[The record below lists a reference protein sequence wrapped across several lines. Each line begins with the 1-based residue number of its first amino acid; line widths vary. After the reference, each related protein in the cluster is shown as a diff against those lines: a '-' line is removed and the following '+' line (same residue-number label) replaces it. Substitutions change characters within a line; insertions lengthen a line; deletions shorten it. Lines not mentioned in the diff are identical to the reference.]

1 MRLLVWLLRL
11 YPRAWRQ
18 RYEKEMMM
26 LLERHR
32 ISVATIADLLLG
44 ALDARLDPYYR
55 TESPLFALKGRH
67 SLAIIF
73 ISSLAAFTYASYF
86 WLVGHLIQ
94 VGWSI
99 IDDGTVAVGYAQ
111 AAIFV
116 TLIVSCLP
124 IFFSIIK
131 KDIAARRKTSL
142 IIRASCMAFP
152 FFLVKTFFPFSRP
165 ELYLH
170 NLKFLLVW
178 LIWFLGLEIIMGC
191 LYTTITQIGKAFA
204 AGRKKLVFL
213 VLCISLLMPLSLFL
227 YDMSRG
233 IGWMT
238 GTTFDLMTMTLYMLP
253 FACLG
258 TLLLTVANSEM
269 SKRTFSRALVPAA
282 LLLLTMMIVLIAS
295 ITWVLTSLI
304 PEYWFLF
311 NPILGDFRAPW
322 NNSIFMCTVVM
333 ALALGIALVA
343 FLRSLGTLATPRQ
356 RSEEARLVQMQRQ
369 L

>member
-1 MRLLVWLLRL
+1 MCLRS
-11 YPRAWRQ
+11 
-18 RYEKEMMM
+18 
-26 LLERHR
+26 ERR
-32 ISVATIADLLLG
+32 SCATTTSTI
-44 ALDARLDPYYR
+44 
-55 TESPLFALKGRH
+55 FALKGRH

-73 ISSLAAFTYASYF
+73 ISALAAFIYASYF
-86 WLVGHLIQ
+86 WFVGHLIQ
-94 VGWSI
+94 AGWSI
-99 IDDGTVAVGYAQ
+99 IDDGTITVGYGQ

-124 IFFSIIK
+124 IFFSVIK

-152 FFLVKTFFPFSRP
+152 FFLLKTFFPFSRP

-170 NLKFLLVW
+170 DLKFLLVW

-191 LYTTITQIGKAFA
+191 LYTTIIQIGKAFA

-213 VLCISLLMPLSLFL
+213 VLCIFLLMPLSLFL

-238 GTTFDLMTMTLYMLP
+238 GKTFDLMTMTLYMLP

-258 TLLLTVANSEM
+258 TLLLTVANSEI
-269 SKRTFSRALVPAA
+269 SKRTFSRVLVPAI
-282 LLLLTMMIVLIAS
+282 LLLLTMIIVLIAS
-295 ITWVLTSLI
+295 ITWILTSLI

-311 NPILGDFRAPW
+311 KPILGDFSAPW

-343 FLRSLGTLATPRQ
+343 FLRSLGRLATPRQ
-356 RSEEARLVQMQRQ
+356 SSEEARLVQMQRQ